1 MRRAST
7 SLSGLP
13 FIRELRVE
21 EPPGFRLDE
30 ARAVEVD
37 VSGVERAGEVKKRAS
52 KDALAVRAR
61 VLLIN
66 PKGDA
71 ALKKPGAG
79 KVETKPPRG
88 KS

>member
-1 MRRAST
+1 V
-7 SLSGLP
+7 SG
-13 FIRELRVE
+13 FSFVCELRFE

-37 VSGVERAGEVKKRAS
+37 VSGFELEGEVKKRAS